1 VFYEIR
7 CCISL
12 SKTILTKI
20 IMQKTITP
28 IDNTVYIEREY
39 HSDKI
44 EQTIDNSIKA
54 QREWANLNVN
64 ERVKLLKNFVDD
76 FLSRG
81 DVICEELSR
90 QIGRPISQA
99 PGELKGFKERADYML
114 SIAENKLANIDV
126 TKDNNFKSYIKRR
139 ALGVVFVIAP
149 WNYPYLVAVNSI
161 IPAMAAGNTVILK
174 HSAQTPL
181 CAEQLYQS
189 AKKTLPKDVFN
200 YLHLNHE
207 DGLKVVSD
215 KRINF
220 VSFTGSVKVGYDV
233 QRATH
238 TKFIDMALELGG
250 KDPAYARYDCDLDK
264 TVENLVD
271 GSFFNSGQSCCGIE
285 RIYVDEKIYNNFIEL
300 FASKTYNYKLG
311 NPLEKETNLG
321 PVVKL
326 SAAEFINNQ
335 MNDAINKGAKKLI
348 DENKFDFPKEHKN
361 YMIPQA
367 LTNVNHDMSF
377 MTEETFGPCVGIMKV
392 KDESEAIKLMNDS
405 PYGLTASIWTKDLDV
420 AEKIGN
426 QVQTGTFYMNRCDYL
441 DPALSWTGVKETGK
455 GCSLSEIAYEKLTA
469 PKSFHLRKEQ

>member
-1 VFYEIR
+1 
-7 CCISL
+7 
-12 SKTILTKI
+12 
-20 IMQKTITP
+20 MQKTITP
-28 IDNTVYIEREY
+28 IDNTVYVEREY
-39 HSDKI
+39 HSVKI
-44 EQTIDNSIKA
+44 EQTIDNSMKA
-54 QREWANLNVN
+54 QKDWSNLNVN
-64 ERVKLLKNFVDD
+64 ERVKLLKNFVED

-81 DVICEELSR
+81 DVIGEELSR

-99 PGELKGFKERADYML
+99 AGELKGFKERADYML
-114 SIAENKLANIDV
+114 SIAEKKLANIDV
-126 TKDNNFKSYIKRR
+126 AKDSNFKSFIKRR
-139 ALGVVFVIAP
+139 PLGIVFVIAP

-181 CAEQLYQS
+181 CAEQLFQS

-220 VSFTGSVKVGYDV
+220 VSFTGSVKAGYDV
-233 QRATH
+233 QKATH
-238 TKFIDMALELGG
+238 TKFIDMTLELGG
-250 KDPAYARYDCDLDK
+250 KDPAYARHDCDLEK

-300 FASKTYNYKLG
+300 FVSKTYNYKLG

-326 SAAEFINNQ
+326 SAANFILNQ
-335 MNDAINKGAKKLI
+335 INSAIDKGAKKMI
-348 DENKFDFPKEHKN
+348 DEKKFNFPKEHKN
-361 YMIPQA
+361 YLIPQV
-367 LTNVNHDMSF
+367 LTNVNHDMDF

-392 KDESEAIKLMNDS
+392 KDENEAIKLMNDS
-405 PYGLTASIWTKDLDV
+405 PYGLTASIWTKDFVLGSG
-420 AEKIGN
+420 I
-426 QVQTGTFYMNRCDYL
+426 L
-441 DPALSWTGVKETGK
+441 ISPL
-455 GCSLSEIAYEKLTA
+455 
-469 PKSFHLRKEQ
+469 

>member
-1 VFYEIR
+1 
-7 CCISL
+7 
-12 SKTILTKI
+12 
-20 IMQKTITP
+20 MQKTVTP
-28 IDNTVYIEREY
+28 IDNTLYVEREF
-39 HSDKI
+39 HSTQI
-44 EQTIDNSIKA
+44 EPTIVNSMKA
-54 QREWANLNVN
+54 QKDWSNLKVN
-64 ERVKLLKNFVDD
+64 ERVKLLKNFVED
-76 FLSRG
+76 FLSKG
-81 DVICEELSR
+81 NVVGEELSR

-99 PGELKGFKERADYML
+99 AGELNGFKERADYML
-114 SIAENKLANIDV
+114 SIAEKKLMNIDV
-126 TKDNNFKSYIKRR
+126 TKDNNFKSFIKRR
-139 ALGVVFVIAP
+139 PLGIVFVIAP

-161 IPAMAAGNTVILK
+161 IPAMASGNTVILK

-207 DGLKVVSD
+207 DSLKVVSD

-220 VSFTGSVKVGYDV
+220 VSFTGSVKAGYEV
-233 QRATH
+233 QKATH

-250 KDPAYARYDCDLDK
+250 KDPAYARYDCNLEK

-300 FASKTYNYKLG
+300 FVSKTYNYKLG
-311 NPLEKETNLG
+311 NPLQKETNLG

-326 SAAEFINNQ
+326 SAADFIIKQ
-335 MNDAINKGAKKLI
+335 MNNAVDKGAKKMI
-348 DENKFDFPKEHKN
+348 DENKFIFPKEHKN
-361 YMIPQA
+361 YLVPQV
-367 LTNVNHDMSF
+367 LTNVNHDMNF

-392 KDESEAIKLMNDS
+392 KDENEAIKLMNDS
-405 PYGLTASIWTKDLDV
+405 PYGLTASIWTKDLEI

-455 GCSLSEIAYEKLTA
+455 GCSLSEIAYEKLTS

>member
-1 VFYEIR
+1 
-7 CCISL
+7 
-12 SKTILTKI
+12 
-20 IMQKTITP
+20 MQKTITP
-28 IDNTVYIEREY
+28 IDNTVYVEREY
-39 HSDKI
+39 HSKKI
-44 EQTIDNSIKA
+44 EETIESSMKA
-54 QREWANLNVN
+54 QKDWSNLAVS
-64 ERVKLLKNFVDD
+64 ERVKLLNNFVND
-76 FLSRG
+76 FLSRS
-81 DVICEELSR
+81 DVIGEELSR

-99 PGELKGFKERADYML
+99 SGELNGFKERADYML
-114 SIAENKLANIDV
+114 SIAEKKLANIDV

-139 ALGVVFVIAP
+139 ALGIVFVIAP

-161 IPAMAAGNTVILK
+161 IPAMAAGNSVILK

-189 AKKTLPKDVFN
+189 AKKTLPKNVFN

-220 VSFTGSVKVGYDV
+220 VSFTGSVKAGYDV
-233 QRATH
+233 QKATH

-250 KDPAYARYDCDLDK
+250 KDPAYARHDCDLEK

-300 FASKTYNYKLG
+300 FASKTYGYKLG

-326 SAAEFINNQ
+326 SAANFIHKQ
-335 MNDAINKGAKKLI
+335 MDDAITKGAKKII
-348 DENKFDFPKEHKN
+348 DENKFNFPKEHKN
-361 YMIPQA
+361 YMIPQV
-367 LTNVNHDMSF
+367 LTNVDHNMGF

-392 KDESEAIKLMNDS
+392 KDENEAIKLMNDS
-405 PYGLTASIWTKDLDV
+405 PYGLTASVWTKDIEI
-420 AEKIGN
+420 AEKIGS
-426 QVQTGTFYMNRCDYL
+426 QVQTGTFFMNRCDYL

>member
-1 VFYEIR
+1 
-7 CCISL
+7 
-12 SKTILTKI
+12 
-20 IMQKTITP
+20 MQKTITP
-28 IDNTVYIEREY
+28 IDNTVYVEREY
-39 HSDKI
+39 HSNKI
-44 EQTIDNSIKA
+44 EETVESSMKA
-54 QREWANLNVN
+54 QKDWSNLAVS
-64 ERVKLLKNFVDD
+64 ERVKLLNNFVND

-81 DVICEELSR
+81 DVIGEELSR

-99 PGELKGFKERADYML
+99 NGELNGFKERADYML
-114 SIAENKLANIDV
+114 SIAEKKLTNIDV

-139 ALGVVFVIAP
+139 ALGIVFVIAP

-161 IPAMAAGNTVILK
+161 IPAMAAGNSVILK

-189 AKKTLPKDVFN
+189 AKKTLPKNVFN

-220 VSFTGSVKVGYDV
+220 VSFTGSVKAGYDV
-233 QRATH
+233 QKATH

-250 KDPAYARYDCDLDK
+250 KDPAYARYDCDLEK

-300 FASKTYNYKLG
+300 FASKAYNYKLG

-326 SAAEFINNQ
+326 SAANFIHKQ
-335 MNDAINKGAKKLI
+335 MDDAITKGAKKI
-348 DENKFDFPKEHKN
+348 INENKFNFPKEHKN
-361 YMIPQA
+361 YMIPQV
-367 LTNVNHDMSF
+367 LTNVDHNMGF

-392 KDESEAIKLMNDS
+392 KDENEAIKLMNDS
-405 PYGLTASIWTKDLDV
+405 PYGLTASVWTKDIEI
-420 AEKIGN
+420 AEKIGS
-426 QVQTGTFYMNRCDYL
+426 QVQTGTFFMNRCDYL

>member
-1 VFYEIR
+1 
-7 CCISL
+7 
-12 SKTILTKI
+12 
-20 IMQKTITP
+20 MQKTITP
-28 IDNTVYIEREY
+28 IDNTIYVEREY
-39 HSDKI
+39 HSNKI
-44 EQTIDNSIKA
+44 ELTIDSSMRA
-54 QREWANLNVN
+54 QKDWVNLNVN
-64 ERVKLLKNFVDD
+64 ERVIFLKNFVDD

-81 DVICEELSR
+81 DVIGEELSK

-99 PGELKGFKERADYML
+99 IGELNGFNERADYML
-114 SIAENKLANIDV
+114 SIAEKKLANIDV
-126 TKDNNFKSYIKRR
+126 SKDNNFKSYIKRR
-139 ALGVVFVIAP
+139 ALGIVFVIAP

-161 IPAMAAGNTVILK
+161 IPAMAAGNSVILK

-220 VSFTGSVKVGYDV
+220 VSFTGSVKAGYDV

-250 KDPAYARYDCDLDK
+250 KDPAYARHDCDLEK

-300 FASKTYNYKLG
+300 FASKAYNYKLG

-326 SAAEFINNQ
+326 SAANFIHKQ
-335 MNDAINKGAKKLI
+335 MDDAITKGAKKII
-348 DENKFDFPKEHKN
+348 DENKFNFPKEHKN
-361 YMIPQA
+361 YMIPQV
-367 LTNVNHDMSF
+367 LTNVDHNMGF

-392 KDESEAIKLMNDS
+392 KDENEAIKLMNDS
-405 PYGLTASIWTKDLDV
+405 PYGLTASVWTKDIEI
-420 AEKIGN
+420 AEKIGS
-426 QVQTGTFYMNRCDYL
+426 QVQTGTFFMNRCDYL

>member
-1 VFYEIR
+1 
-7 CCISL
+7 
-12 SKTILTKI
+12 
-20 IMQKTITP
+20 MQKTISP
-28 IDNTVYIEREY
+28 IDNKVYIEREY

-44 EQTIDNSIKA
+44 EETLNNSVKA
-54 QREWANLNVN
+54 QISWSHLSVK
-64 ERVKLLKNFVDD
+64 ERVELLKKFVED
-76 FLSRG
+76 FLSKKE
-81 DVICEELSR
+81 IIAEELCK

-99 PGELKGFKERADYML
+99 AGELGGFKERADYML
-114 SIAENKLANIDV
+114 SIAEKKLADIDV
-126 TKDNNFKSYIKRR
+126 TKDNNFKNFIKRR
-139 ALGVVFVIAP
+139 PLGVVFVIAP
-149 WNYPYLVAVNSI
+149 WNYPYLTAVNSI
-161 IPAMAAGNTVILK
+161 IPSMAAGNSVILK

-189 AKKTLPKDVFN
+189 AKKTLPKNVFN

-215 KRINF
+215 KRISF
-220 VSFTGSVKVGYDV
+220 VSFTGSVKAGYDV

-250 KDPAYARYDCDLDK
+250 KDPAYARHDCDLEK

-300 FASKTYNYKLG
+300 FASKSYNYKLG

-326 SAAEFINNQ
+326 SAANFIHKQ
-335 MNDAINKGAKKLI
+335 IDDAITKGAKKII
-348 DENKFDFPKEHKN
+348 DEKKFNFPREHKN
-361 YMIPQA
+361 YMVPQV
-367 LTNVNHDMSF
+367 LTNVDHNMGF

-392 KDESEAIKLMNDS
+392 KDENEAIKLMNDS
-405 PYGLTASIWTKDLDV
+405 PYGLTASVWTKDIEI
-420 AEKIGN
+420 AEIIGS
-426 QVQTGTFYMNRCDYL
+426 QIQTGTFFMNRCDYL

>member
-1 VFYEIR
+1 
-7 CCISL
+7 
-12 SKTILTKI
+12 
-20 IMQKTITP
+20 MQKTITP
-28 IDNTVYIEREY
+28 IDNTVYVEREY
-39 HSDKI
+39 HSNKI
-44 EQTIDNSIKA
+44 EETIQSSMKA
-54 QREWANLNVN
+54 KKDWSNLAVS
-64 ERVKLLKNFVDD
+64 ERVKLLNNFVDD
-76 FLSRG
+76 FLSRS
-81 DVICEELSR
+81 DVIGEELSR

-99 PGELKGFKERADYML
+99 SGELNGFKERADYML
-114 SIAENKLANIDV
+114 SIAEKKLANIDV

-139 ALGVVFVIAP
+139 ALGIVFVIAP

-161 IPAMAAGNTVILK
+161 IPAMAAGNSVILK

-189 AKKTLPKDVFN
+189 AKKTLPKNVFN

-220 VSFTGSVKVGYDV
+220 VSFTGSVKAGYDV
-233 QRATH
+233 QKATH

-250 KDPAYARYDCDLDK
+250 KDPAYARHDCDLEK

-300 FASKTYNYKLG
+300 FASKTYGYKLG

-326 SAAEFINNQ
+326 SAANFIHKQ
-335 MNDAINKGAKKLI
+335 MDDAITKGAKKII
-348 DENKFDFPKEHKN
+348 DENKFNFPKEHKN
-361 YMIPQA
+361 YMIPQV
-367 LTNVNHDMSF
+367 LTNVDHNMGF

-392 KDESEAIKLMNDS
+392 KDENEAIKLMNDS
-405 PYGLTASIWTKDLDV
+405 PYGLTASVWTKDIEI
-420 AEKIGN
+420 AEKIGS
-426 QVQTGTFYMNRCDYL
+426 QVQTGTFFMNRCDYL

>member
-1 VFYEIR
+1 
-7 CCISL
+7 
-12 SKTILTKI
+12 
-20 IMQKTITP
+20 MQKTITP

-220 VSFTGSVKVGYDV
+220 VSFTGSVKAGYDV

-326 SAAEFINNQ
+326 SAAEFISNQ

-367 LTNVNHDMSF
+367 LTNVNHDMGF

-405 PYGLTASIWTKDLDV
+405 PYGLTASIWTKDLDI

>member
-1 VFYEIR
+1 
-7 CCISL
+7 
-12 SKTILTKI
+12 
-20 IMQKTITP
+20 MQKTITP
-28 IDNTVYIEREY
+28 IDNTVYVEREY
-39 HSDKI
+39 HSNKI
-44 EQTIDNSIKA
+44 EETIESSMKA
-54 QREWANLNVN
+54 QKDWANLAIS

-76 FLSRG
+76 FLTRG
-81 DVICEELSR
+81 DAIGEELSR
-90 QIGRPISQA
+90 QIGRPITQA
-99 PGELKGFKERADYML
+99 AGELNGFKERADYML
-114 SIAENKLANIDV
+114 QIAEKKLADIDV
-126 TKDNNFKSYIKRR
+126 TKDGNFKSFIKRR
-139 ALGVVFVIAP
+139 ALGIVFVIAP

-161 IPAMAAGNTVILK
+161 IPAMAAGNSVILK

-220 VSFTGSVKVGYDV
+220 VSFTGSVKAGYDV
-233 QRATH
+233 QKATH

-250 KDPAYARYDCDLDK
+250 KDPAYARHDCDLEK

-300 FASKTYNYKLG
+300 FASKAYNYKLG

-326 SAAEFINNQ
+326 SAANFIHKQ
-335 MNDAINKGAKKLI
+335 MDDAINKGAKKII
-348 DENKFDFPKEHKN
+348 DENKFNFPKEHKN
-361 YMIPQA
+361 YMVPQV
-367 LTNVNHDMSF
+367 LTNVNHNMGF
-377 MTEETFGPCVGIMKV
+377 MIEETFGPCVGIMKV
-392 KDESEAIKLMNDS
+392 KDENEAIKLMNDS
-405 PYGLTASIWTKDLDV
+405 PYGLTASVWTKDLEI

-426 QVQTGTFYMNRCDYL
+426 RVQTGTFFMNRCDYL

>member
-1 VFYEIR
+1 
-7 CCISL
+7 
-12 SKTILTKI
+12 
-20 IMQKTITP
+20 MQKTITP
-28 IDNTVYIEREY
+28 IDNTVYVEREY
-39 HSDKI
+39 HSNKI
-44 EQTIDNSIKA
+44 EQTIDNSMKA
-54 QREWANLNVN
+54 QKDWANLPIS

-81 DVICEELSR
+81 DVIGEELSR

-99 PGELKGFKERADYML
+99 AGELNGFKERADYML
-114 SIAENKLANIDV
+114 SIAEKKLAHIDV

-139 ALGVVFVIAP
+139 ALGIVFVIAP

-161 IPAMAAGNTVILK
+161 IPAMAAGNSVILK

-181 CAEQLYQS
+181 CAEQLFQS

-200 YLHLNHE
+200 FLHLNHE

-220 VSFTGSVKVGYDV
+220 VSFTGSVKAGYDV

-250 KDPAYARYDCDLDK
+250 KDPAYARHDCELEK

-300 FASKTYNYKLG
+300 FASKAYNYKLG

-326 SAAEFINNQ
+326 SAANFIQ
-335 MNDAINKGAKKLI
+335 KQIDDAVNKGAKKII
-348 DENKFDFPKEHKN
+348 DENKFNFPKEHKN
-361 YMIPQA
+361 YMVPQV
-367 LTNVNHDMSF
+367 LTNVNHNMGF

-392 KDESEAIKLMNDS
+392 KDENEAIKLMNDS
-405 PYGLTASIWTKDLDV
+405 PYGLTASVWTKDIEI
-420 AEKIGN
+420 AEKIGS
-426 QVQTGTFYMNRCDYL
+426 QVQTGTFFMNRCDYL

>member
-1 VFYEIR
+1 
-7 CCISL
+7 
-12 SKTILTKI
+12 
-20 IMQKTITP
+20 MQKTITP
-28 IDNTVYIEREY
+28 IDNTVYVEREY
-39 HSDKI
+39 HSNKI
-44 EQTIDNSIKA
+44 EQTIDNSMKA
-54 QREWANLNVN
+54 QKGWTNLPIS
-64 ERVKLLKNFVDD
+64 ERVKLLNNFVDD

-81 DVICEELSR
+81 DVIGEELSR

-99 PGELKGFKERADYML
+99 AGELNGFKERADYML
-114 SIAENKLANIDV
+114 SIAEKKLAHIDV
-126 TKDNNFKSYIKRR
+126 TKDDNFKSYIKRR
-139 ALGVVFVIAP
+139 SLGIVFVIAP

-161 IPAMAAGNTVILK
+161 IPAMAAGNSVILK

-181 CAEQLYQS
+181 CAEQLFQS
-189 AKKTLPKDVFN
+189 AKKILPKDVFN
-200 YLHLNHE
+200 FLHLNHE

-220 VSFTGSVKVGYDV
+220 VSFTGSVKAGYDV

-250 KDPAYARYDCDLDK
+250 KDPAYARHDCDLEK

-300 FASKTYNYKLG
+300 FASKTYDYKLG

-326 SAAEFINNQ
+326 SAANFIHKQ
-335 MNDAINKGAKKLI
+335 MNDAVNKGAKKII
-348 DENKFDFPKEHKN
+348 DENKFNFPKEHKN
-361 YMIPQA
+361 YMVPQV
-367 LTNVNHDMSF
+367 LTNVNHNMGF

-392 KDESEAIKLMNDS
+392 KDENEAIKLMNDS
-405 PYGLTASIWTKDLDV
+405 PYGLTASVWTKDIEI
-420 AEKIGN
+420 AEKIGS
-426 QVQTGTFYMNRCDYL
+426 QVKTGTFFMNRCDYL

>member
-1 VFYEIR
+1 
-7 CCISL
+7 
-12 SKTILTKI
+12 
-20 IMQKTITP
+20 MQKTITP
-28 IDNTVYIEREY
+28 IDNTVYVEREY
-39 HSDKI
+39 HSTKI
-44 EQTIDNSIKA
+44 EQTIDNSMKA
-54 QREWANLNVN
+54 QKEWANLNVN
-64 ERVKLLKNFVDD
+64 ERVELLKNFVED
-76 FLSRG
+76 FLSKG
-81 DVICEELSR
+81 DVIGEELSK

-99 PGELKGFKERADYML
+99 AGELNGFKERADYML
-114 SIAENKLANIDV
+114 SIAEKKLANIDV
-126 TKDNNFKSYIKRR
+126 TKDSNFKSFIKRK
-139 ALGVVFVIAP
+139 ALGIVFVIAP

-161 IPAMAAGNTVILK
+161 IPAMASGNTVILK

-220 VSFTGSVKVGYDV
+220 VSFTGSVKAGYDV
-233 QRATH
+233 QKATH

-250 KDPAYARYDCDLDK
+250 KDPAYARHDCDLER

-285 RIYVDEKIYNNFIEL
+285 RIYVDEKIYNNFLEL
-300 FASKTYNYKLG
+300 FVSKTYNYKLG
-311 NPLEKETNLG
+311 NPLQKETNLG

-326 SAAEFINNQ
+326 SAADFIIKQ
-335 MNDAINKGAKKLI
+335 MSNAVKKGAKTMI
-348 DENKFDFPKEHKN
+348 DENKFSFPKEHKN
-361 YMIPQA
+361 YLVPQV
-367 LTNVNHDMSF
+367 LTNVNHDMNF

-392 KDESEAIKLMNDS
+392 KDENEAIKLMNDS
-405 PYGLTASIWTKDLDV
+405 PYGLTASIWTKDLEI
-420 AEKIGN
+420 AEKVGN

-455 GCSLSEIAYEKLTA
+455 GCSLSEIAYEKLTS

>member
-1 VFYEIR
+1 
-7 CCISL
+7 
-12 SKTILTKI
+12 
-20 IMQKTITP
+20 MQKTITP
-28 IDNTVYIEREY
+28 IDNTLYIERNY
-39 HSDKI
+39 DSGKI
-44 EQTIDNSIKA
+44 EDTINSSMCAQTA
-54 QREWANLNVN
+54 WANLNIK
-64 ERVKLLKNFVDD
+64 ERVKLLSNFVED
-76 FLSRG
+76 FLSRE
-81 DVICEELSR
+81 DIICEELCR
-90 QIGRPISQA
+90 QVGRPISQA
-99 PGELKGFKERADYML
+99 AGELKGFKERADYML
-114 SIAENKLANIDV
+114 SIAEKKLENIDV
-126 TKDNNFKSYIKRR
+126 TKDNNFKNYIKRR
-139 ALGVVFVIAP
+139 ALGIVFVIAP
-149 WNYPYLVAVNSI
+149 WNFPYLVAVNSI
-161 IPAMAAGNTVILK
+161 IPAMASGNTVILK

-220 VSFTGSVKVGYDV
+220 VSFTGSVKAGYDV

-250 KDPAYARYDCDLDK
+250 KDPAYARHDCDLEK

-300 FASKTYNYKLG
+300 FVSKTYGYKLG

-326 SAAEFINNQ
+326 SAADFILKQ
-335 MNDAINKGAKKLI
+335 MNSALDKGAKKMI
-348 DENKFDFPKEHKN
+348 DENKFHYPNEHKN
-361 YMIPQA
+361 YLIPQV
-367 LTNVNHDMSF
+367 LTNVNHNMSF

-392 KDESEAIKLMNDS
+392 KNENEAIKLMNDS
-405 PYGLTASIWTKDLDV
+405 PYGLTASIWTKDIEM

-426 QVQTGTFYMNRCDYL
+426 KVQTGTFFMNRCDYL
-441 DPALSWTGVKETGK
+441 DPALSWTGVNETGK
-455 GCSLSEIAYEKLTA
+455 GCSLSEIAYEKLTS
-469 PKSFHLRKEQ
+469 PKSFHLRKNQ

>member
-1 VFYEIR
+1 
-7 CCISL
+7 
-12 SKTILTKI
+12 
-20 IMQKTITP
+20 MQKTITP

-54 QREWANLNVN
+54 HKEWGNLEVS
-64 ERVKLLKNFVDD
+64 ERVKLLKNFVED
-76 FLSRG
+76 FLSRE
-81 DVICEELSR
+81 DLISEELSR
-90 QIGRPISQA
+90 QIGRPISQGA
-99 PGELKGFKERADYML
+99 GELKGFKERADYML
-114 SIAENKLANIDV
+114 SIAEKKLASIDV
-126 TKDNNFKSYIKRR
+126 TKDNNFKNFIKRR
-139 ALGVVFVIAP
+139 SLGIVFVIAP

-181 CAEQLYQS
+181 CAEQLYNS

-220 VSFTGSVKVGYDV
+220 VSFTGSVKAGYDV
-233 QRATH
+233 QKATH
-238 TKFIDMALELGG
+238 SKFIDMTLELGG
-250 KDPAYARYDCDLDK
+250 KDPAYARHDCDLEK

-285 RIYVDEKIYNNFIEL
+285 RIYVNEKIYNNFIEL
-300 FASKTYNYKLG
+300 FVSKTYNYKLG
-311 NPLEKETNLG
+311 NPLDKDTNLG

-326 SAAEFINNQ
+326 SSANFILKQ
-335 MNDAINKGAKKLI
+335 MNNAIDKGARKII
-348 DENKFDFPKEHKN
+348 DESKFHFPKEHKN
-361 YMIPQA
+361 YLIPQV
-367 LTNVNHDMSF
+367 LTEVDHNMAF

-392 KDESEAIKLMNDS
+392 KDDIEAIKLMNDS
-405 PYGLTASIWTKDLDV
+405 PYGLTASVWTKDLEV

-426 QVQTGTFYMNRCDYL
+426 QIHTGTFYMNRCDYL
-441 DPALSWTGVKETGK
+441 DPALSWTGVNETGK